1 MLSTD
6 IVISGIGIVSPIG
19 IGLDAFADSLLAGRS
34 GVKQIQLFDP
44 SGLPVRSAAEIT
56 DFDPRRFVP
65 NRKALKVMARDAQ
78 LGVAAAMLAWKNA
91 GLETAG
97 LDPDRV
103 GVVLGA
109 DRICGALED
118 SEPTYRACMVDGRF
132 DFDRWAPQGMP
143 ATFPLVFLKVLP
155 NMIASHISIVLDA
168 RGPNNTIHQGDLS
181 GLLAVIEGAS
191 LLERNLA
198 DVVLVGGASSQMNPF
213 DWARFGVIGRLS
225 KLADDGVGS
234 PRPFDRDRDGEVR
247 GEAAVLFVLEREAHA
262 RARGARIWAHLR
274 GWGRCCV
281 YQRPHFDKCL
291 PALERAI
298 SQALKDARLQPREI
312 GHVNAQGV
320 ATRVDDIL
328 ESRAIQAALGD
339 VPVTAPR
346 SFFGNTGAAAGAL
359 ELATTVVLGAQQLLP
374 PTLHYEHPDPECPV
388 NVVCQPQ
395 KTTSTLGVAVN
406 WTEVGQAAAL
416 VVETNPSR

>member
-1 MLSTD
+1 M
-6 IVISGIGIVSPIG
+6 
-19 IGLDAFADSLLAGRS
+19 
-34 GVKQIQLFDP
+34 
-44 SGLPVRSAAEIT
+44 
-56 DFDPRRFVP
+56 
-65 NRKALKVMARDAQ
+65 
-78 LGVAAAMLAWKNA
+78 
-91 GLETAG
+91 
-97 LDPDRV
+97 
-103 GVVLGA
+103 
-109 DRICGALED
+109 
-118 SEPTYRACMVDGRF
+118 
-132 DFDRWAPQGMP
+132 
-143 ATFPLVFLKVLP
+143 
-155 NMIASHISIVLDA
+155 
-168 RGPNNTIHQGDLS
+168 
-181 GLLAVIEGAS
+181 
-191 LLERNLA
+191 
-198 DVVLVGGASSQMNPF
+198 
-213 DWARFGVIGRLS
+213 
-225 KLADDGVGS
+225 
-234 PRPFDRDRDGEVR
+234 
-247 GEAAVLFVLEREAHA
+247 
-262 RARGARIWAHLR
+262 
-274 GWGRCCV
+274 

-395 KTTSTLGVAVN
+395 KTTSNLGVAVN

>member
-6 IVISGIGIVSPIG
+6 IVITGIGIVSPIG
-19 IGLDAFADSLLAGRS
+19 TGVEAFTESLLAGRS
-34 GVKQIQLFDP
+34 GVERIRLFDP
-44 SGLPVRSAAEIT
+44 SGLPVRSAAEIK

-78 LGVAAAMLAWKNA
+78 LGVAAAMLAWKSG

-118 SEPTYRACMVDGRF
+118 SEPTYRACMVDGHF
-132 DFDRWAPQGMP
+132 DFDRWAPMGMP

-155 NMIASHISIVLDA
+155 NMVASHISIVLDA

-247 GEAAVLFVLEREAHA
+247 GEAAVLFVLEREHHA

-281 YQRPHFDKCL
+281 YQRSHVDQRL
-291 PALERAI
+291 PALEKAI
-298 SQALKDARLQPREI
+298 RLALKDAELQPREI

-328 ESRAIQAALGD
+328 ESRAIEAALGD
-339 VPVTAPR
+339 IPVTAPR

-359 ELATTVVLGAQQLLP
+359 ELAATIVLGPHQLLP

-388 NVVCQPQ
+388 NVVSQPQ
-395 KTTSTLGVAVN
+395 KPSSNLNVAVN
-406 WTEVGQAAAL
+406 WTPVGQAAAL
-416 VVETNPSR
+416 VVETNP

>member
-1 MLSTD
+1 
-6 IVISGIGIVSPIG
+6 
-19 IGLDAFADSLLAGRS
+19 
-34 GVKQIQLFDP
+34 
-44 SGLPVRSAAEIT
+44 
-56 DFDPRRFVP
+56 
-65 NRKALKVMARDAQ
+65 
-78 LGVAAAMLAWKNA
+78 
-91 GLETAG
+91 
-97 LDPDRV
+97 
-103 GVVLGA
+103 
-109 DRICGALED
+109 
-118 SEPTYRACMVDGRF
+118 
-132 DFDRWAPQGMP
+132 
-143 ATFPLVFLKVLP
+143 

-191 LLERNLA
+191 LLERDLA

-247 GEAAVLFVLEREAHA
+247 GEAAVLFVLERENHA

-274 GWGRCCV
+274 GWGRCCL
-281 YQRPHFDKCL
+281 YQRSQLEDRL

-298 SQALKDARLQPREI
+298 SQAVKDAGLQPREI
-312 GHVNAQGV
+312 GHLNAQGV

-328 ESRAIQAALGD
+328 ESRAIQATLGD

-359 ELATTVVLGAQQLLP
+359 ELAATVVLGPQRLLP
-374 PTLHYEHPDPECPV
+374 PTLHYEHRDPECPV
-388 NVVCQPQ
+388 NVVTQPE
-395 KTTSTLGVAVN
+395 KTASTFSVAVN

-416 VVETNPSR
+416 VVETNS